1 MKNKSIIFHTIR
13 TVKFLKFNSLP
24 VILALL
30 VSLFCTVNQTMAQ
43 IDTTKTMLNK
53 TYVIT
58 TAEGNE
64 FLGTISYQDEK
75 EVVIE
80 TKTMGK
86 VSIPKYQIK
95 EMKEVTGKE
104 ISSGG
109 DYIPEQRF
117 ASRYFITTNGLPLTK
132 GDNYIL
138 WNIYGPDIQFS
149 ITDHF
154 GIGIMTSWIGVP
166 IIGTAKYSFNVG
178 KKTNMA
184 VGALVGTGSW
194 VSPEFG
200 MLVPFTAFTF
210 GDRRNNL
217 NFSAGY
223 GAVWTDEENEGS
235 TLFSVAGIATLG
247 KKVNLVFDSF
257 IVPGSVSRK
266 SFALFIPG
274 IRIQT
279 SKGKFFQY
287 GFAAML
293 DDGTLQQGVIPMIQW
308 FQKF

>member
-13 TVKFLKFNSLP
+13 TFRFLKFNSFP
-24 VILALL
+24 VILTLL
-30 VSLFCTVNQTMAQ
+30 VYLFCTVNQAMAQ
-43 IDTTKTMLNK
+43 IDTTKTMLSK

-154 GIGIMTSWIGVP
+154 GIGIMT
-166 IIGTAKYSFNVG
+166 YN
-178 KKTNMA
+178 
-184 VGALVGTGSW
+184 
-194 VSPEFG
+194 
-200 MLVPFTAFTF
+200 
-210 GDRRNNL
+210 
-217 NFSAGY
+217 
-223 GAVWTDEENEGS
+223 
-235 TLFSVAGIATLG
+235 
-247 KKVNLVFDSF
+247 
-257 IVPGSVSRK
+257 
-266 SFALFIPG
+266 LFIAQRLLTMPEDWKNKTIKS
-274 IRIQT
+274 IRWLLVEMA
-279 SKGKFFQY
+279 GKLIEH
-287 GFAAML
+287 GRMTIL
-293 DDGTLQQGVIPMIQW
+293 KLVSGVEKYMVCLEMRRRTYELLRE
-308 FQKF
+308 